1 MSDLCSKTL
10 HNILIGMKILLVM
23 LSLFLLSTFAQAVTV
38 EQIAKLA
45 ELQTKDELI
54 LQMVERE
61 GLDRSLTSDDVIMLR
76 EKGVSERV
84 IDYLLKLST
93 TASPTPQ
100 KQEGESV
107 WIDKNIRAYHSR
119 DKKGKAILVV
129 TNLDEKGKRMG
140 PPPPPTPEVLYVPE
154 EQPKPIQEVHVTV
167 THEQPEAAPYDDE
180 YPEDQPSPYYD
191 SYYPAGYYPGGY
203 YPYDPSLYPSSHPN
217 FDRRNR
223 PAGRFDHVRTQRSS
237 GFHPGSRNSGRGNS
251 GRGNA
256 GSFAPRSGSAGS
268 PARGGMGFHPR

>member
-1 MSDLCSKTL
+1 MRT
-10 HNILIGMKILLVM
+10 LLVI
-23 LSLFLLSTFAQAVTV
+23 LSLFLLSTFAQAVSV

-54 LQMVERE
+54 LQMVQRE
-61 GLDRSLTSDDVIMLR
+61 GLDHPLTTDDVIMLR
-76 EKGVSERV
+76 EKGVSESV
-84 IDYLLKLST
+84 IDYLLKLSST
-93 TASPTPQ
+93 TNAVSQ

-107 WIDKNIRAYHSR
+107 WIDKNLRAYHSR
-119 DKKGKAILVV
+119 DKKGKPILVV

-154 EQPKPIQEVHVTV
+154 EQPKPVQEVHVTV
-167 THEQPEAAPYDDE
+167 RHEQPEPPYDEE
-180 YPEDQPSPYYD
+180 YFEEPPSPYYD
-191 SYYPAGYYPGGY
+191 SYYPGGYYPGGY
-203 YPYDPSLYPSSHPN
+203 YPYDPGLYPASHPN

-237 GFHPGSRNSGRGNS
+237 GFHPRSGHSGNGNAGRGNTARS
-251 GRGNA
+251 
-256 GSFAPRSGSAGS
+256 APRSGSATA

>member
-1 MSDLCSKTL
+1 
-10 HNILIGMKILLVM
+10 
-23 LSLFLLSTFAQAVTV
+23 LFLLSTFAQAVTV

-54 LQMVERE
+54 LQMVQRE
-61 GLDRSLTSDDVIMLR
+61 GLDRPLTTDDVIMLR
-76 EKGVSERV
+76 EKGVSEGV
-84 IDYLLKLST
+84 IDYLLKLSNT
-93 TASPTPQ
+93 TSAIPQ

-107 WIDKNIRAYHSR
+107 WIDKNIRAYHAR
-119 DKKGKAILVV
+119 DKKGKPILVV

-154 EQPKPIQEVHVTV
+154 EQPKPVQEVHVTV
-167 THEQPEAAPYDDE
+167 THEQPEAPPYDEE
-180 YPEDQPSPYYD
+180 YQEEPQSPYYD

-203 YPYDPSLYPSSHPN
+203 YPYDPGLYPPSDRN

-237 GFHPGSRNSGRGNS
+237 GFRPRTGNSGSGNS

-256 GSFAPRSGSAGS
+256 GSFAPRPGSAKA